1 MRNTVFTFFAVCAAL
16 LPAAAAQIV
25 RGPYIEDPTQSTM
38 VLRWQ
43 TDEDTPSWLEYG
55 PVPRCNQLMT
65 ITPSSTSHKAIL
77 YGLVPNQDYCYR
89 LYVYNQAQDGVQAP
103 LEGSFRTLFSPERKE
118 VKFLALGN
126 TGAPQPVE
134 GEDGIVP
141 PDFAAEARRALAARM
156 KERQADFFIHTG
168 NITHSGLN
176 ADADREF
183 FTPFKDVLA
192 RKPLLVALGP
202 NEYGPDRAQQS
213 SKSFLRANYSNFH
226 SMSWG
231 PGTPK
236 YYTFDTANARF
247 IFLDANAIYGA
258 VWAPGLEEDSAQMK
272 WLKTALT
279 SNVEGKWK
287 IVVINA
293 PLYSTGPI
301 TPNNEAASKLIKLFE
316 NYKVNL
322 VLQGNSPNYERTF
335 PMFRGEPNVRGVT
348 YVTLGAAG
356 QEPQKRITG
365 DSSTARYVAAYH
377 YALGEIVDRKLT
389 LKVFDQTD
397 NQIDTIDL
405 YLR

>member
-1 MRNTVFTFFAVCAAL
+1 
-16 LPAAAAQIV
+16 
-25 RGPYIEDPTQSTM
+25 
-38 VLRWQ
+38 
-43 TDEDTPSWLEYG
+43 
-55 PVPRCNQLMT
+55 
-65 ITPSSTSHKAIL
+65 
-77 YGLVPNQDYCYR
+77 
-89 LYVYNQAQDGVQAP
+89 
-103 LEGSFRTLFSPERKE
+103 
-118 VKFLALGN
+118 
-126 TGAPQPVE
+126 
-134 GEDGIVP
+134 
-141 PDFAAEARRALAARM
+141 
-156 KERQADFFIHTG
+156 
-168 NITHSGLN
+168 
-176 ADADREF
+176 
-183 FTPFKDVLA
+183 
-192 RKPLLVALGP
+192 
-202 NEYGPDRAQQS
+202 
-213 SKSFLRANYSNFH
+213 
-226 SMSWG
+226 
-231 PGTPK
+231 
-236 YYTFDTANARF
+236 
-247 IFLDANAIYGA
+247 
-258 VWAPGLEEDSAQMK
+258 MK

-356 QEPQKRITG
+356 LEPQKRITG

-397 NQIDTIDL
+397 NQIDTIDI

>member
-1 MRNTVFTFFAVCAAL
+1 MKKTLFIFFVLFAAAM
-16 LPAAAAQIV
+16 PAAAAQIV
-25 RGPYIEDPTQSTM
+25 RGPYIEDPTQNTM

-55 PVPRCNQLMT
+55 PAPRCNQLMT

-89 LYVYNQAQDGVQAP
+89 LYVYNQAKDGVQAP
-103 LEGSFRTLFSPERKE
+103 VEGTFRTLFSAERKV

-126 TGAPQPVE
+126 TGAPLPVA

-141 PDFAAEARRALAARM
+141 PDFAAEARQALADRM
-156 KERQADFFIHTG
+156 AARQADFFIHTG

-183 FTPFKDVLA
+183 FTPFKTVLA
-192 RKPLLVALGP
+192 SNPLLVALGP
-202 NEYGPDRAQQS
+202 NEYGPDRTEKE
-213 SKSFLRANYSNFH
+213 SKPFLRANYSNFH

-236 YYTFDTANARF
+236 YYTFDTANTRF
-247 IFLDANAIYGA
+247 IFLDANSTYGA
-258 VWAPGLEEDSAQMK
+258 VWAPSLEADSAQMK

-287 IVVINA
+287 IVVLNA
-293 PLYSTGPI
+293 PLYSTGPVA
-301 TPNNEAASKLIKLFE
+301 PNNEAASKLIKLFE
-316 NYKVNL
+316 DYKVNL

-348 YVTLGAAG
+348 YVTLGAG
-356 QEPQKRITG
+356 GLEPQKRASG

-377 YALGEIVDRKLT
+377 YAYGQVVDRKLT

-397 NQIDTIDL
+397 KQIDSIEL

>member
-1 MRNTVFTFFAVCAAL
+1 MNKTLFTLILLCAAV

-25 RGPYIEDPTQSTM
+25 RGPYIEDPTQTTM

-43 TDEDTPSWLEYG
+43 TNEDTPSWLEYG

-65 ITPSSTSHKAIL
+65 LTPSSTSHKAIL

-89 LYVYNQAQDGVQAP
+89 LYVYNQAKDGVQAP
-103 LEGSFRTLFSPERKE
+103 VEGSFRTLFSPERKE

-126 TGAPQPVE
+126 TGAPLPTA

-141 PDFAAEARRALAARM
+141 PDFAAEARRALAGQM
-156 KERQADFFIHTG
+156 LQHQADFFIHTG

-183 FTPFKDVLA
+183 FTPFKTVLA
-192 RKPLLVALGP
+192 NNPLLVALGP
-202 NEYGPDRAQQS
+202 NEYGPDRTEKE

-236 YYTFDTANARF
+236 YFTFDTANARF
-247 IFLDANAIYGA
+247 IFLDANTTYGA
-258 VWAPGLEEDSAQMK
+258 VWAPSLEEDAAQIK

-293 PLYSTGPI
+293 PLYSTGPVA
-301 TPNNEAASKLIKLFE
+301 PNNEAASKLIKLFE
-316 NYKVNL
+316 DYKVNL

-356 QEPQKRITG
+356 LEPQKRVSG

-377 YALGEIVDRKLT
+377 YAYGKMADRKRT
-389 LKVFDQTD
+389 LKVFDPT
-397 NQIDTIDL
+397 NKQIDSIEL
-405 YLR
+405 HLR